1 MGGGLGL
8 DGGLAEYMIV
18 PRSTLLVPTELPA
31 ETAAP
36 LSDAGLT
43 AWSAMRRWIPKLQE
57 AHSVAVVFGVGGI
70 GHIALRLLRIR
81 TSAALV
87 AMDAREQ
94 TRSLA
99 MSSGASFFLHNSD
112 HDELRQVVREMSHGR
127 GADLVLDTVG
137 VDSTLS
143 AAVSLVAIEG
153 HVAVIG
159 SGGGTYEFTRGA
171 MPYGSTIAEHSAGG
185 VGDLT
190 ELVSIA
196 ADAALRVEGE
206 VCALDG
212 VEELLDR
219 ISKGLTYGRAVV
231 RP

>member
-1 MGGGLGL
+1 
-8 DGGLAEYMIV
+8 
-18 PRSTLLVPTELPA
+18 
-31 ETAAP
+31 
-36 LSDAGLT
+36 
-43 AWSAMRRWIPKLQE
+43 
-57 AHSVAVVFGVGGI
+57 
-70 GHIALRLLRIR
+70 
-81 TSAALV
+81 
-87 AMDAREQ
+87 
-94 TRSLA
+94 

-206 VCALDG
+206 VCALDAG
-212 VEELLDR
+212 GGAPRSDLEGPHLRPGGGATLSGGRAGAQASATNRWRARCQHARGFGRNLLTFSQVSRLQLSRRRCLFGREPDR
-219 ISKGLTYGRAVV
+219 HRAVV
-231 RP
+231 ITADPDNPNSGSAVRLARL